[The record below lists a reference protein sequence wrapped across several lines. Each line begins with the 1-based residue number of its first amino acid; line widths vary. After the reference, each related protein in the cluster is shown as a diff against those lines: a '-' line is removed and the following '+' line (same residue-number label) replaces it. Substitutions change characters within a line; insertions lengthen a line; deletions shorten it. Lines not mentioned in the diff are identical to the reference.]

1 MQNQQK
7 IFERNIPKN
16 AKTRKKLKASFVAP

>member
-7 IFERNIPKN
+7 VLEKNIPKN
-16 AKTRKKLKASFVAP
+16 VKTRKKLKASFVAP